1 MFKIDKPGIYP
12 DISAADYH
20 NDPCPAPSF
29 SQSLGKILLENS
41 ALHAWYAHPRLNPD
55 WQPQDPTKFDLGNI
69 AHKLLLGRGKDIEIL
84 PAEFTDWRTDK
95 AKKIRAEALQQGRH
109 AVLGKHSALADR
121 MVAAAREQ
129 LALMPPPACNLFG
142 PLSGQGEVCVVWKEG
157 DIWLRQLI
165 DWLSGDGVIFA
176 DYKTTDMSVA
186 PHALGRKMQNDNW
199 PLQAAMAERGLTA
212 VDEILERK
220 YFFVAQETW
229 PPYALTVAELTEGH
243 LERGRVQL
251 EYAINTWRACMKR
264 NVFPGYPRAII
275 VPDYPG
281 WADAEWEDRRMQL
294 DDRKM
299 ITEIV

>member
-1 MFKIDKPGIYP
+1 MTIDKPGIYP
-12 DISAADYH
+12 DISANDYH
-20 NDPCPAPSF
+20 ADPCPAPSF

-55 WQPQDPTKFDLGNI
+55 YKSEDPTKFDVGNI
-69 AHKLLLGRGKDIEIL
+69 AHKLLLGRGKEIVVL
-84 PAEFTDWRTDK
+84 DEFDDWRTDK
-95 AKKIRAEALQQGRH
+95 AKKVRALALQEGKH
-109 AVLGKHSALADR
+109 AVLGKHFALASR
-121 MVAAAREQ
+121 MVDAAGKQ
-129 LALMPPPACNLFG
+129 LELMPPPACNLFRK
-142 PLSGQGEVCVVWKEG
+142 GQGEVCLAWKEG

-165 DWLSGDGVIFA
+165 DWLSDDGVIFA

-199 PLQAAMAERGLTA
+199 PMQAAMAERGLDRL
-212 VDEILERK
+212 VDPEIQRGF
-220 YFFVAQETW
+220 FFVAQETW
-229 PPYALTVAELTEGH
+229 PPYALTVAELTDGH

-251 EYAINTWRACMKR
+251 EYAINTWRACLKR